1 MTSAVEKSG
10 PATSLSVALVR
21 MNEEPA
27 LILDPQ
33 EGQPIR
39 GQAVEWLMRLQE
51 SPDDE
56 RLRAELD
63 DWLARDARH
72 RDAYEEMASLWGQA
86 EQVGALRANQRR
98 ADIGRG
104 RVASAGRRRWMLGAG
119 LAIAA
124 SLALVTVPKVQL
136 WLAADHQTG
145 VAELR
150 DVVLEDGSRVALD
163 AQTAIS
169 VEYTGTQRTVTL
181 LSGQGYFE
189 VKPSRERPFVVKAET
204 VSVRVTGTAFS
215 VGLSEA
221 NVAVAVREGSVN
233 VSEQAKGTIADLT
246 GGQQVRLSRTGS
258 SVALGDVAAD
268 DVAAWRERRLVVYD
282 APIRQVVEQIARHT
296 KAVVV
301 FADSGIADQPVTA
314 TVDLQRPEEALRTVV
329 GLRYGKVTEISP
341 YLTVIS
347 TR

>member
-1 MTSAVEKSG
+1 
-10 PATSLSVALVR
+10 

-27 LILDPQ
+27 LTLDPQ

-51 SPDDE
+51 SPGDE

-63 DWLARDARH
+63 GWLARDARH
-72 RDAYEEMASLWGQA
+72 RDAYEEMASIWGQA
-86 EQVGALRANQRR
+86 ERVGALRANRPR
-98 ADIGRG
+98 VDIGPVRA
-104 RVASAGRRRWMLGAG
+104 ASAGRKRWGLAAG

-124 SLALVTVPKVQL
+124 SLALVLVPKAQL
-136 WLAADHQTG
+136 WLAADHLTG

-150 DVVLEDGSRVALD
+150 DVVLDDGSRIALD

-189 VKPSRERPFVVKAET
+189 VTPSRARPFVVKAEN

-221 NVAVAVREGSVN
+221 NVAVAVRSGSVN
-233 VSEQAKGTIADLT
+233 VSEQAKGTVADLT
-246 GGQQVRLSRTGS
+246 AGQQVRLSRTGA
-258 SVALGDVAAD
+258 VALGDVATD

-282 APIRQVVEQIARHT
+282 VPIRQVVEQIARHT

-314 TVDLQRPEEALRTVV
+314 TVDLQHPDEALRTVV

-341 YLTVIS
+341 YLVVIS
-347 TR
+347 AR